1 MANGIYVATS
11 GAMAQLR
18 NLEVLSNNLAN
29 ARTTGFKADRLTFEE
44 QLAVERDTSR
54 TSYLNPTGGEAGP
67 GLLARAPQ
75 IAVDKH
81 FVSTRDDVT
90 DVSPGAIRRTDNPLD
105 VAVTGNGFLRI
116 ETPLGERLTRGGQLI
131 IDGDGALRTHN
142 GHAVLSDTGAP
153 IYLPP
158 DEVPTIES
166 DGTLFTTFGSMVRLG
181 VATVDLEAGLEKDP
195 QGFFV
200 PPEAGDAV
208 PLPETSVLAG
218 HLEESNSSPV
228 RTMMELMRVNR
239 AFSALQKVITTHGE
253 MDKAANQLARA

>member
-18 NLEVLSNNLAN
+18 NLEVLANNLAN

-54 TSYLNPTGGEAGP
+54 TTYLNPPGGEAGP
-67 GLLARAPQ
+67 GFLARAPQ
-75 IAVDKH
+75 VEVDKH
-81 FVSTRDDVT
+81 FVTTRDDVT
-90 DVSPGAIRRTDNPLD
+90 DVSQGALRRTDNPLD

-116 ETPLGERLTRGGQLI
+116 ETPLGERLTRGGQLV
-131 IDGDGALRTHN
+131 IDGDGALRTN
-142 GHAVLSDTGAP
+142 SGYRVLSDNGGP

-158 DEVPTIES
+158 EELPTIEA
-166 DGTLFTTFGSMVRLG
+166 DGSIFTSYGSMVRLG
-181 VATVDLEAGLEKDP
+181 IATVDLEAGIEKDG

-200 PPEAGDAV
+200 PPADGDAA
-208 PLPETSVLAG
+208 PLPQTSVLSG

-228 RTMMELMRVNR
+228 RTMMDLIRVQR
-239 AFSALQKVITTHGE
+239 TFAALQKVITTSGD
-253 MDKAANQLARA
+253 MDKSAHQLGGR